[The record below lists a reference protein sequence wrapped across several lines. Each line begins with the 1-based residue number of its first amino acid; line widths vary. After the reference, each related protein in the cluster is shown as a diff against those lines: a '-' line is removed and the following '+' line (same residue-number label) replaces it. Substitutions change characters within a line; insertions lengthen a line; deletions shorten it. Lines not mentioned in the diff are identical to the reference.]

1 MTTTPAGSGTRPT
14 AAVIGS
20 GVAGLT
26 SAYLLQRRYDVTLFE
41 ADDRI
46 GGHAH
51 THDIPTSD
59 GRVIPVDTGFIVHNE
74 RTYPHLL
81 RLFGELGV
89 ATQGTEMSMSIKCE
103 GCGLEYAGARG
114 LNGVFAQRP
123 RLADPRFVRMLL
135 EVKRFHRHAHRLLAA
150 DPATTDSITLGA
162 FLAIGGYSDYFVR
175 HFMIPVVSCV
185 WSSGTELSMQYP
197 ARYLFTFLDNHG
209 MLTVKNSPTWRT
221 VVGGSRAYVDKA
233 AKGLTAVQTSSP
245 VRTLRRT
252 VDGVEI
258 FDQDGQHHRRD
269 VVVVATHPDQALRLL
284 GEPTDEERSVL
295 GAFEYSTNETLLHT
309 DTAVLP
315 RAENARASWNYLM
328 SCGAARR
335 SPHPGGWG
343 NGCGQDVDRVQVTYW
358 MNKLQQL
365 DEPVNYLV
373 TLNSN
378 SRIAQDTVLAR
389 MVYDHPLY
397 TPTSVA
403 AQRLLPALNT
413 GRTAFA
419 GAYHGWGF
427 HEDGCAAGVRAAQ
440 SFGVGW

>member
-1 MTTTPAGSGTRPT
+1 MTTDSTAAAPRRPT
-14 AAVIGS
+14 AAVVGS

-26 SAYLLQRRYDVTLFE
+26 SAYLLQGKYDVTLFE

-51 THDIPTSD
+51 THDVPTTD

-74 RTYPHLL
+74 RTYPNLL
-81 RLFGELGV
+81 RLFAELGV

-114 LNGVFAQRP
+114 LNGVFAQRK

-135 EVKRFHRHAHRLLAA
+135 EVKRFHRDAHRLLAA
-150 DPATTDSITLGA
+150 DAAATDSITLGA
-162 FLAIGGYSDYFVR
+162 FLAIGGYSDYFIR

-233 AKGLTAVQTSSP
+233 VKGLTAVQTSAA

-258 FDQDGQHHRRD
+258 TDEDGQHHRRD

-284 GEPTDEERSVL
+284 GDPTDDERSVL

-309 DTAVLP
+309 DAGVLP

-328 SCGAARR
+328 AACEQ
-335 SPHPGGWG
+335 S
-343 NGCGQDVDRVQVTYW
+343 VERVQVTYW
-358 MNKLQQL
+358 MNKLQVM

-378 SRIAQDTVLAR
+378 SRIDQGTVLDR

-440 SFGVGW
+440 SLGVTW

>member
-1 MTTTPAGSGTRPT
+1 T
-14 AAVIGS
+14 V
-20 GVAGLT
+20 
-26 SAYLLQRRYDVTLFE
+26 
-41 ADDRI
+41 
-46 GGHAH
+46 
-51 THDIPTSD
+51 
-59 GRVIPVDTGFIVHNE
+59 
-74 RTYPHLL
+74 
-81 RLFGELGV
+81 
-89 ATQGTEMSMSIKCE
+89 
-103 GCGLEYAGARG
+103 
-114 LNGVFAQRP
+114 
-123 RLADPRFVRMLL
+123 
-135 EVKRFHRHAHRLLAA
+135 
-150 DPATTDSITLGA
+150 DSITLGA

-185 WSSGTELSMQYP
+185 WSAGTELSMQYP

-209 MLTVKNSPTWRT
+209 MLTVKNSPNWRT

-233 AKGLTAVQTSSP
+233 VKGLTAVQTSAP
-245 VRTLRRT
+245 VRSLRRT

-258 FDQDGQHHRRD
+258 VDEDGQQHRRD

-284 GEPTDEERSVL
+284 GDPTDDERSVL

-328 SCGAARR
+328 SA
-335 SPHPGGWG
+335 
-343 NGCGQDVDRVQVTYW
+343 CGQNVDRVQVTYW
-358 MNKLQQL
+358 MNKLQQM
-365 DEPVNYLV
+365 DEPENYLV

-378 SRIAQDTVLAR
+378 SRIDQDTVLER

-403 AQRLLPALNT
+403 AQRLLPSLNT

-427 HEDGCAAGVRAAQ
+427 HEDGCASGVRAAK
-440 SFGVGW
+440 SHGVDW